1 MILFNQAM
9 QKEKLASIAL
19 FVIII
24 GAVAIYIGVSY
35 GGDLLSNLREEEKV
49 IEIGDCADIH
59 YIGTLSNGT
68 VFDTTYNNS
77 DTKTGGSPLQVFI
90 SLNQS
95 AQPPGGYLQY
105 SSGLIEGFMQ
115 GLIGLKEGETTVI
128 GPIPA
133 KDAYG
138 ENRLHLGSIFST
150 ETLAIMVDVEVEVIQ
165 ISEEGIVVKWI
176 NVEDF
181 GNFTSPQAIISD
193 FEMLQIDQSQAIQI
207 PPPGYLWENSTRIEK
222 ISNDS
227 VEVKIH
233 PTTSED
239 IVEEFY
245 PIYTAENLM
254 EPTYFVIPNVTTATW
269 DNDTITLSTEVE
281 IGDNF
286 TLSQDMYGTVYT
298 TTFTVVDVSDTR
310 VNFSIESEGEDIQYN
325 EVDKLFT
332 FNRTYEIKR
341 IFEIPELYLNYFFS
355 EDIEDAGYSIHP
367 LAGEALT
374 FEVSIKEVYKTSQ
387 DN

>member
-1 MILFNQAM
+1 M

-19 FVIII
+19 FIII
-24 GAVAIYIGVSY
+24 FEAVAIYIGVSY
-35 GGDLLSNLREEEKV
+35 GEDILSNLREEEKV

-59 YIGTLSNGT
+59 YIGTLSDGT
-68 VFDTTYNNS
+68 IFDSSYS
-77 DTKTGGSPLQVFI
+77 DPETKTGGSPLKVFI
-90 SLNQS
+90 SLDPFAS
-95 AQPPGGYLQY
+95 PPTGYLQY
-105 SSGLIEGFMQ
+105 SAGLLEGFMQ
-115 GLIGLKEGETTVI
+115 GLIGLKEGETAVI
-128 GPIPA
+128 GPIPPEE
-133 KDAYG
+133 AYG
-138 ENRLHLGSIFST
+138 ENRLDIGSVFST
-150 ETLAIMVDVEVEVIQ
+150 ETLAIMLDVDVEVIEVTDK
-165 ISEEGIVVKWI
+165 GIVVKWI

-193 FEMLQIDQSQAIQI
+193 FEMLQIDQSRAIQI

-233 PTTSED
+233 PTTSEN

-254 EPTYFVIPNVTTATW
+254 KPTYFVIPNVTIATW

-286 TLSQDMYGTVYT
+286 TLSQEMYGMVFT
-298 TTFTVVDVSDTR
+298 TTFTVVDVSDTK

-325 EVDKLFT
+325 EVNKLFT

-374 FEVSIKEVYKTSQ
+374 FEVTVKEVYKTSQ